1 MHELYEMAIKNKVK
15 SIYYQEYVRKK
26 IMESEYNNN
35 AERLK
40 ESKLTPVERLKK
52 FKEEGDKN
60 NK

>member
-1 MHELYEMAIKNKVK
+1 MEIKNKVK